1 MMSRHCLCPFVAITL
16 HVTDAATGVAIP
28 DAVASRDGMAC
39 TKADAAVVCDV
50 GASETF
56 TLEVSAPGYASRS
69 IDVTVG
75 SAHAVRC
82 LNACPTPTTAGVA
95 LSR

>member
-1 MMSRHCLCPFVAITL
+1 MTSRHCLCPVVAITL

-28 DAVASRDGMAC
+28 DAVASRDGM
-39 TKADAAVVCDV
+39 
-50 GASETF
+50 ASETF

-82 LNACPTPTTAGVA
+82 VNACPTPTTAGVA